1 MKILANRTALDRAI
15 ANVRRMPMTEE
26 QRRAMFARIYGGGGR
41 GGGGSGSYVQTY
53 RPDSTGTLPVYPPG
67 ARPGLT
73 PQRAAT
79 HAATLRSDIDRLLSQ
94 NQNMLEIGERES
106 LQLLRNI
113 LANAENAGTAFTDAE
128 NWKAFTSY
136 VSRHIL
142 DAHREP
148 TPGRE
153 PFVQFMYHIAQ
164 IADEMGKP
172 LPYNWYSLAG
182 GSGRAPSASP
192 VFNGPLMVP
201 APAGYSG
208 GATRRSSAPVN
219 QPPPSTNP
227 PPGRIVL
234 PIDRPYRGAPPDDRE
249 RLRPWTTR

>member
-41 GGGGSGSYVQTY
+41 GGGGSGSSLPTY
-53 RPDSTGTLPVYPPG
+53 RITPAGTRPVYPPG
-67 ARPGLT
+67 VSPGLT

-79 HAATLRSDIDRLLSQ
+79 HAATLRADIDRLLTQ
-94 NQNMLEIGERES
+94 NQNMLEIGEREN
-106 LQLLRNI
+106 LQILRTLL
-113 LANAENAGTAFTDAE
+113 AGPESAFTDTE
-128 NWKAFTSY
+128 NWTAFTSY
-136 VSRHIL
+136 VNRHIL

-164 IADEMGKP
+164 VAEEMGKP

-182 GSGRAPSASP
+182 GSGRAPSASRIYD
-192 VFNGPLMVP
+192 GPLMVP
-201 APAGYSG
+201 APTAHSG
-208 GATRRSSAPVN
+208 GSTSRSSVPVT
-219 QPPPSTNP
+219 QPPADIAP

-234 PIDRPYRGAPPDDRE
+234 PINRPNPGYPPDDRA

>member
-1 MKILANRTALDRAI
+1 MKILANRIALHRAI

-41 GGGGSGSYVQTY
+41 GGSGSGSFVPTY
-53 RPDSTGTLPVYPPG
+53 RITPAGTRPVYPPG
-67 ARPGLT
+67 VSPGLT

-79 HAATLRSDIDRLLSQ
+79 HASTLRADIDRLLIQS
-94 NQNMLEIGERES
+94 QNMLEIGEREN
-106 LQLLRNI
+106 LQILRNI
-113 LANAENAGTAFTDAE
+113 LADAESAFTDAE

-153 PFVQFMYHIAQ
+153 PFVQFMHHIAQ
-164 IADEMGKP
+164 VADEMGKP

-182 GSGRAPSASP
+182 GAGRAPSASP
-192 VFNGPLMVP
+192 VFGGPLMVP
-201 APAGYSG
+201 APAVHSG
-208 GATRRSSAPVN
+208 GAPSRSSAPVK
-219 QPPPSTNP
+219 QPPADTNA

-234 PIDRPYRGAPPDDRE
+234 PIDRPNPGNPPDDRA